1 MKEIV
6 FLNNNANKWKKFED
20 LLNPNSK
27 TTPDEIA
34 DLFIE
39 VTDDLAYARTFYTRS
54 KTTTYLNSLA
64 LKAYRSIYKNKKE
77 SYKRIFTFWSEELPL
92 VYRETRK
99 YILYSLAIF
108 LLSVAIGIVSSA
120 NNIDF
125 VRIILGDEYVDMTLR
140 NIENKDPM
148 AVYKSM
154 QETEM
159 FVMISLNNI
168 YVSFLAFVYG
178 VFVSIGTAYVLL
190 MNGIMLGS
198 FQYFFYEYG
207 VLKESVLTIWI
218 HGTLEIWAIIVAG
231 GAGITLG
238 NSILFPETYS
248 RIVSFRVAVRKGLK
262 MAVGLVPIFIAA
274 AFLEGF
280 ITRHTDFPD
289 AVRLFIIL
297 ASLSFIVWYFFI
309 YPQKVFEKVLKQ
321 SSKTRNELS

>member
-6 FLNNNANKWKKFED
+6 FLNNNADKWKKFEN
-20 LLNPNSK
+20 LLNASSK
-27 TTPDEIA
+27 TSPDEIA

-54 KTTTYLNSLA
+54 KTTSYLNSLA
-64 LKAYRSIYKNKKE
+64 LKAYRTIYKNKKE
-77 SYKRIFTFWSEELPL
+77 SYMRIFTFWKEELPL

-108 LLSVAIGIVSSA
+108 LLSVAIGVVSTA
-120 NNIDF
+120 NDIDF

-154 QETEM
+154 QETDM

-178 VFVSIGTAYVLL
+178 IFVSIGTAYVLL

-218 HGTLEIWAIIVAG
+218 HGTLEIWAIVVAG

-238 NSILFPETYS
+238 NSILFPGTYS
-248 RIVSFRVAVRKGLK
+248 RIVSFREAVRKGLK
-262 MAVGLVPIFIAA
+262 MAIGLVPIFVVA

-280 ITRHTDFPD
+280 VTRHTEFPD
-289 AVRLFIIL
+289 ILRLSVIL
-297 ASLSFIVWYFFI
+297 VSLTFIVWYFFI
-309 YPQKVFEKVLKQ
+309 YPQMVYKKIFRQK
-321 SSKTRNELS
+321 